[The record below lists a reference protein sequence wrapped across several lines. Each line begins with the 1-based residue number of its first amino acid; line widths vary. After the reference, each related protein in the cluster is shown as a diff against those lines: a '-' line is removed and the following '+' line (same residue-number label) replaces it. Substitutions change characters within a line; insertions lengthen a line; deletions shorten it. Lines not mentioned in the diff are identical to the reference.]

1 MLATS
6 PPVAVAELES
16 VLEPALASAALL
28 AESCADELADDDP
41 PPPLSWLSSRRAEK
55 SGTFII
61 RLPISSVPPVVFQTI
76 WPASFS
82 S

>member
-6 PPVAVAELES
+6 PPVAVAELAS
-16 VLEPALASAALL
+16 ALEPALASAALL
-28 AESCADELADDDP
+28 AESCADELADDDS
-41 PPPLSWLSSRRAEK
+41 PPPLSSLSSRRAEK

-61 RLPISSVPPVVFQTI
+61 GLPISSVPPVVSQTI